1 MKNDLD
7 DYRYPV
13 TEYLTRYLEK
23 ITINEEM
30 FDYQKEYQIFCDT
43 FHFINSVIG
52 ENAFSGKTGNGTIK
66 QEFVLYYFD
75 GISVPVASLPIV
87 LLHILNP
94 SKSKKPLK
102 R

>member
-52 ENAFSGKTGNGTIK
+52 ENAFSGKTGMVRLNKSLFCTILT
-66 QEFVLYYFD
+66 EFLF
-75 GISVPVASLPIV
+75 
-87 LLHILNP
+87 
-94 SKSKKPLK
+94 